1 MFRYIYFLFF
11 SPMRSLALTSIAI
24 IAISSFSAAFAVDE
38 PTTPVPAPTPVTE
51 VAPPV
56 LLAAPSVTASA
67 GSSLGEYKSVSC
79 NSNSAFAI
87 NNCDQCFD

>member
-1 MFRYIYFLFF
+1 MFRYIYFLSF
-11 SPMRSLALTSIAI
+11 SPMRSLALTSIAA
-24 IAISSFSAAFAVDE
+24 IAISSLSAAFAVDE
-38 PTTPVPAPTPVTE
+38 PTPTPSPTSSTE
-51 VAPPV
+51 TTPPI
-56 LLAAPSVTASA
+56 LPAAPSVTASA

>member
-1 MFRYIYFLFF
+1 MFRYIYFLSF
-11 SPMRSLALTSIAI
+11 SPMRSLALTIIAA
-24 IAISSFSAAFAVDE
+24 IAISSLSAAFAVDE
-38 PTTPVPAPTPVTE
+38 PTSTTTSATE
-51 VAPPV
+51 TTLPILP
-56 LLAAPSVTASA
+56 AAPSVTASA